1 LLLVFIYQ
9 LFMPEIK
16 TFYFVE
22 YSGQGTELEIVP
34 FDIKLTPAGGK
45 FVASPSRR
53 KAPGWRVLF
62 TKGDLNRFA
71 DSEERAARQY
81 LSQCLHKALIKENEL
96 RAAQNNVADAQGL
109 VAKFEIKK
117 MNPTHWSNLDHR
129 DDRTVARIARIAI
142 SDTIHGGCR
151 ALRLSKRLAAVGGQ
165 DVQYVVS
172 DVYSASSGYSHP
184 EHSAWECPECGSAH
198 LGQEAARRC
207 CDENEEKL

>member
-1 LLLVFIYQ
+1 MLLVFIYH

-62 TKGDLNRFA
+62 TKEDLNRFA

-117 MNPTHWSNLDHR
+117 NEPNTLVKPKSPGRSYRCQDSLNALHPPWIVSLM
-129 DDRTVARIARIAI
+129 AI
-142 SDTIHGGCR
+142 QTSGCR
-151 ALRLSKRLAAVGGQ
+151 G
-165 DVQYVVS
+165 
-172 DVYSASSGYSHP
+172 
-184 EHSAWECPECGSAH
+184 WT
-198 LGQEAARRC
+198 RC
-207 CDENEEKL
+207 SVRGE